1 MSEQSPPTPDLTAG
15 IAVNLLEEGVP
26 FLGHVGEDA
35 VILVRRNGEFH
46 AVGATC
52 SHWSGPLAEGLVV
65 DDTVRCPWHH
75 ACFSL
80 RTGEALCPPALNSVP
95 SYESAERDG
104 AVFVTRKR
112 DKPGSVRRRG
122 RGGRELSSVA
132 IIGAGGAGNSAAE
145 ELRHLGFA
153 GEITVFDR
161 DEQAPYDR
169 PNLSKDYLA
178 GNAPEEWLPL
188 HPRAYYD
195 DLGVKLVLGRRVVR
209 LEAAARRVT
218 LDDGSTRQFGA
229 IVLATGADPV
239 PLALA
244 GDGGPR
250 VHYLRTWQDGR
261 AIIEAAGRG
270 RVAVVLG
277 ASFIGLEVASAL
289 RARNVDVH
297 LVAPGRRPL
306 ERILGPEFGDFIRAV
321 HEQHGVVFHLGRSAA
336 GLAPRTVVL
345 DGGEHLAADLVVAG
359 VGVRPA
365 TALAAEAGLRVE
377 RGIVVDEFLETAAR
391 GIYAIGDVAQ
401 WPDPRAGGLV
411 RIEHWVVAQRQGQAV
426 ARTLVG
432 ERAPFNDVP
441 FFWTHQYDV
450 AVSYVGHVE
459 RWDRVEIDGSFERH
473 DCTVRYLVGGHV
485 RAVAN
490 VFRNRESL
498 EAELAMQREP
508 LPA

>member
-15 IAVNLLEEGVP
+15 IAANLVEEGVP

-35 VILVRRNGEFH
+35 VILVRRNGAFH

-52 SHWSGPLAEGLVV
+52 SHWGGPLDEGLVV

-80 RTGEALCPPALNSVP
+80 STGEALCPPALNSVP

-104 AVFVTRKR
+104 AVFITRKR

-195 DLGVKLVLGRRVVR
+195 ELGVKLVLGRRVVH
-209 LEAAARRVT
+209 LDAAARHVT

-244 GDGGPR
+244 GEGGPR
-250 VHYLRTWQDGR
+250 VHYLRTWRDSR
-261 AIIEAAGRG
+261 AIIEAAGRAE
-270 RVAVVLG
+270 VAVLLG

-289 RARNVDVH
+289 RARNLEVH
-297 LVAPGRRPL
+297 VVAPGQRPL
-306 ERILGPEFGDFIRAV
+306 ERVLGPAFGDFIRTV
-321 HEQHGVVFHLGRSAA
+321 HEQHGVAFHLGRTAT
-336 GLAPRTVVL
+336 GVAPRTIVL
-345 DGGEHLAADLVVAG
+345 EGGERLAADLVVAG

-365 TALAAEAGLRVE
+365 TALAVEAGLRVE

-391 GIYAIGDVAQ
+391 GVYAIGDVAQ

-432 ERAPFNDVP
+432 ERAPFDDVP

-450 AVSYVGHVE
+450 AVNYVGHVE
-459 RWDRVEIDGSFERH
+459 RWDRVEIDGSFERR
-473 DCTVRYLVGGHV
+473 DCTVRYLVRGHV

-498 EAELAMQREP
+498 ETELEMQREP
-508 LPA
+508 FPA